1 MRACTQRRV
10 GNSCL
15 ASARRLTRLPRSA
28 GLGIVA
34 AIFFGV
40 GRRLDLERV
49 GGVGAPLAPCR
60 TARAAPPRR
69 YASLGPSD
77 MARCAGDFVVGA
89 MMLSLGLFGLLNAER
104 WRRRLR
110 AAAAGGDACGGAAD
124 KRVAE
129 EAAPLSCV
137 AVDVPPAA
145 SKELVEPACVTL
157 PSAGAP
163 HAAAHELH
171 LPHAHAGAAP
181 PAAPPV
187 ARPAV
192 QRLLSLL
199 VGVVHGA
206 SGPGGVLGVL
216 PAVVLNDAERS
227 AAYLGGFF
235 AASIVAMAAFAAAFG
250 EAVYRMGGA
259 KQSQR
264 AVLGVTCAASLAS
277 LAVGVAWLV
286 LAARPDGLAGAGL
299 R

>member
-1 MRACTQRRV
+1 
-10 GNSCL
+10 
-15 ASARRLTRLPRSA
+15 
-28 GLGIVA
+28 
-34 AIFFGV
+34 
-40 GRRLDLERV
+40 
-49 GGVGAPLAPCR
+49 
-60 TARAAPPRR
+60 
-69 YASLGPSD
+69 
-77 MARCAGDFVVGA
+77 

-110 AAAAGGDACGGAAD
+110 AAAAGGDARGGAAGG
-124 KRVAE
+124 KGSAE
-129 EAAPLSCV
+129 GADRLLCV
-137 AVDVPPAA
+137 AVDAPPAA
-145 SKELVEPACVTL
+145 SIELVEPPCITL

-163 HAAAHELH
+163 HAAAHELQ
-171 LPHAHAGAAP
+171 LPHAHAEAAL

-216 PAVVLNDAERS
+216 PAVVLNNPARS
-227 AAYLGGFF
+227 AAYLGGFL

-250 EAVYRMGGA
+250 EAVYRLGGA

-264 AVLGVTCAASLAS
+264 AALGVTCAASLAS
-277 LAVGVAWLV
+277 LAVGIAWLV
-286 LAARPDGLAGAGL
+286 LSSRPGGLAGAGL